1 MLGIRNEPYS
11 HHYLLYFLLI
21 YPAGRFLSFS
31 SLEQVAKPAL
41 PA

>member
-1 MLGIRNEPYS
+1 MAGHDPNP
-11 HHYLLYFLLI
+11 HHYLLHSLLI
-21 YPAGRFLSFS
+21 FPAGRFLSFS